1 MHSIGAYLQDK
12 SVALAVHAHNGA
24 AALVGGT
31 AERMREHRRRLSEE
45 TGQTA
50 VEYAG
55 ILVLIALLIGAL
67 FALGLDGKIT
77 AWGKDAINT
86 IGDHC
91 KNQKDGGCKS

>member
-24 AALVGGT
+24 AALVAGT
-31 AERMREHRRRLSEE
+31 ARRMREPRRRLSEE

-67 FALGLDGKIT
+67 FALGLDSKIT

-86 IGDHC
+86 VGDHC
-91 KNQKDGGCKS
+91 KNTKGNGCKS